1 MYQIFSSLCCLFSLS
16 WFIGMHFVFS
26 SLRLICLLL
35 YIQGYCH
42 IGKHRIW
49 ICSLI
54 VWLGRW
60 AICPV
65 FSTSNQFFS
74 LLSDNI
80 ENWMPVKYQR
90 VSKREVGAKHPGSAL
105 ADSSIWGGEFTP
117 GDLDLKNPVEDWARV
132 ASWSLNV
139 K

>member
-1 MYQIFSSLCCLFSLS
+1 MDLLPDCLT
-16 WFIGMHFVFS
+16 GQVG
-26 SLRLICLLL
+26 CLPS
-35 YIQGYCH
+35 I
-42 IGKHRIW
+42 
-49 ICSLI
+49 
-54 VWLGRW
+54 
-60 AICPV
+60 
-65 FSTSNQFFS
+65 STSNQFFS

-105 ADSSIWGGEFTP
+105 VNSSIWGSESTP
-117 GDLDLKNPVEDWARV
+117 EDLDLKNPVEDWAQV